1 MNTEILFEK
10 YPLNKLLH
18 LKNKIVMAPMTRAK
32 ASTDFTPT
40 LEMADYYARRA
51 EAGLII
57 TEGTVINAEALGCR
71 YVPGIFNENQIS
83 HWKKVTDKVHQNN
96 GLIFLQIWHVG
107 RVSHPDFLG
116 GKLPIGPSASVM
128 TGAVYRS
135 PGLTYGSSRA
145 ATVTEIKQLIDVY
158 AAAAHNAIQANF
170 DGVEIHGANG
180 YLIDQFLHHHT
191 NQRDD
196 DYGGS
201 AENMARFALDV
212 VKACGETIGYE
223 RVGIRLSPG
232 AYLNQIVGDP
242 HDAAVFQSLL
252 KSLNQHPIAYV
263 HTGNFNDTQT
273 FAELNQMTMSKFMR
287 SHYQNTLIGC
297 GSYTAETAVKSILDK
312 TFDLIAFGRSFIA
325 NPNLIEVL
333 RNQGE
338 LQPYDNRL
346 LDILF

>member
-1 MNTEILFEK
+1 MNHELFEP
-10 YPLNKLLH
+10 YSLNRLLH

-32 ASTDFTPT
+32 ASADFVPTP
-40 LEMADYYARRA
+40 EMADYYARRA

-135 PGLTYGSSRA
+135 PGLTYGPSRA
-145 ATVTEIKQLIDVY
+145 ATLAEIKQLIDAY
-158 AAAAHNAIQANF
+158 AAAAHNAIKAGF

-180 YLIDQFLHHHT
+180 YLVDQFLHHHT

-196 DYGGS
+196 DYGGN
-201 AENMARFALDV
+201 AENMARFALR
-212 VKACGETIGYE
+212 CC
-223 RVGIRLSPG
+223 
-232 AYLNQIVGDP
+232 
-242 HDAAVFQSLL
+242 QSL
-252 KSLNQHPIAYV
+252 
-263 HTGNFNDTQT
+263 
-273 FAELNQMTMSKFMR
+273 R
-287 SHYQNTLIGC
+287 
-297 GSYTAETAVKSILDK
+297 
-312 TFDLIAFGRSFIA
+312 
-325 NPNLIEVL
+325 
-333 RNQGE
+333 RNHW
-338 LQPYDNRL
+338 L
-346 LDILF
+346 